1 MRGLTQVEMDKASTQ
16 LLGNKLNT
24 GQRSAA
30 AAVNGTV
37 LFLILKAYP
46 IISRYRFSSSLHVI
60 HYIVNCVIIN
70 NNKIVEYTHR
80 EESTVAFV
88 MIVDDM
94 IMRKETDLHFT
105 LSRPPPTLFTVA
117 PKSVH
122 GIFCLPS
129 KAAIT
134 PNTCP
139 RVII

>member
-1 MRGLTQVEMDKASTQ
+1 MDKASTQ

-60 HYIVNCVIIN
+60 NHIVNCVIIN

-94 IMRKETDLHFT
+94 IMRKETDLHSPARRLLCLQLPPKVYT
-105 LSRPPPTLFTVA
+105 LYFV
-117 PKSVH
+117 
-122 GIFCLPS
+122 CLPKRS
-129 KAAIT
+129 HQTRAQG
-134 PNTCP
+134 
-139 RVII
+139 

>member
-16 LLGNKLNT
+16 LLGNKVNT
-24 GQRSAA
+24 GQRSAAA

-94 IMRKETDLHFT
+94 IMRKETDLHSPARRLLCLQLPPKVYT
-105 LSRPPPTLFTVA
+105 LCFV
-117 PKSVH
+117 
-122 GIFCLPS
+122 CLPKQRS
-129 KAAIT
+129 HQTRAQG
-134 PNTCP
+134 
-139 RVII
+139 